1 MLNKNGI
8 TAPLGFWASAAQAG
22 IKAPNRKDIALVF
35 SSAEITGAGVYTT
48 NKVKAAPLL
57 LTQKHLEQGTVRALV
72 VNSGNANVCNGTQ
85 GMEDAQAMAAQVALS
100 LEIPLKQVL
109 VASTGVIGQPMPM
122 DKVLPGIKQAAANL
136 PDWKQAGES
145 IRQAGGLEAAQAIMT
160 TDTVP
165 KQTTASFDG
174 ITLGGMAKG
183 SGMIHPNMATLL
195 GFITT
200 DAAVE
205 KAFLQKALKTAVDLS
220 FNMISV
226 DGDTSTN
233 DMVLVLANGLA
244 QNPLITENSPQAAS
258 FQQALNQI
266 CLDLAKAIAADGEGA
281 TKLIEATAAGAKTL
295 EDARKIAKSVISSS
309 LFKAAVFGRDANWG
323 RILCAAGYSGA
334 DFDPEIIDIY
344 LGEIQVAKN
353 GKAVAFDEEQALQI
367 LSQDQVAVRL
377 DLHQGNFSATA
388 WGCDL
393 TYEYVKI
400 NGEYRT

>member
-1 MLNKNGI
+1 MQHIGTDI
-8 TAPLGFWASAAQAG
+8 VSAAQAG
-22 IKAPNRKDIALVF
+22 IKAPDRKDIALIF
-35 SSAEITGAGVYTT
+35 SEAELTGAGVYTT

-57 LTQKHLEQGTVRALV
+57 LTKKNLEQGTVRALV
-72 VNSGNANVCNGTQ
+72 VNSGNANVCNGSQ
-85 GMEDAQAMAAQVALS
+85 GMQDAQAMAEKVGTALQ
-100 LEIPLKQVL
+100 IPPEQVL

-122 DKVLPGIKQAAANL
+122 HKVLPGIAQAAANL
-136 PDWKQAGES
+136 PSPASATEAD
-145 IRQAGGLEAAQAIMT
+145 RQAGGRDAAEAIMT
-160 TDTVP
+160 TDTVS
-165 KQTTASFDG
+165 KQTAVSFDG

-205 KAFLQKALKTAVDLS
+205 KSFLQKALKTAVDLS

-233 DMVLVLANGLA
+233 DMVLLLANGLA
-244 QNPLITENSPQAAS
+244 QNPLISENSPQAAS
-258 FQQALNQI
+258 FQQALNQV
-266 CLDLAKAIAADGEGA
+266 CLTLAKAIAADGEGA
-281 TKLIEATAAGAKTL
+281 TKLIEVTAEGAKTL
-295 EDARKIAKSVISSS
+295 EDARQIAKSVVSSS

-353 GKAVAFDEEQALQI
+353 GRAIAFDEEQALVV
-367 LSQDQVAVRL
+367 LSQKQVTVRL
-377 DLHQGNFSATA
+377 NLHQGNFSATA